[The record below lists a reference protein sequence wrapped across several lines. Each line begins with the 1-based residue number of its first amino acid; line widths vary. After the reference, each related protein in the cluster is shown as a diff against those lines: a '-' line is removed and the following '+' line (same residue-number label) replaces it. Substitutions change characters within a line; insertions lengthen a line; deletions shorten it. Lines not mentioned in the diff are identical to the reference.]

1 VTVPFSH
8 PLCVRFRECDPQG
21 IVFNG
26 NYVGYFDD
34 ALTELF
40 RQAFG
45 SYAAIIERGVD
56 MVVGEIN
63 LTFTGSARFE
73 DLVGIEATIKRL
85 GTTSMT
91 TELDLLRAGESL
103 VQCRIR
109 HVFVDT
115 ETWSKTEIPG
125 WVREGLEPYLAAG
138 D

>member
-1 VTVPFSH
+1 VTAPFSH
-8 PLCVRFRECDPQG
+8 SLRVRFRECDPQG

-34 ALTELF
+34 AVTELW
-40 RQAFG
+40 RRAFG
-45 SYAAIIERGVD
+45 SYGAMVERGID

-63 LTFTGSARFE
+63 LTFTGSARFDE
-73 DLVGIEATIKRL
+73 LVEVEATIESL

-91 TELDLLRAGESL
+91 TELELVRDGESL

-115 ETWSKTEIPG
+115 ESWSKTEIPD
-125 WVREGLEPYLAAG
+125 WVRVGLEPYLGSG